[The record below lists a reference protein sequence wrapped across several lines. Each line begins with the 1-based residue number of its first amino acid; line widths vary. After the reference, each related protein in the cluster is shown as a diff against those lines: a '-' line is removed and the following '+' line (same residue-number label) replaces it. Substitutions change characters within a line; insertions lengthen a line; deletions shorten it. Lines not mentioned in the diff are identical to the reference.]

1 MRTGRVGA
9 LGALWSALRGQRRR
23 AGMPLGEQLS
33 ALPRLVTATLVGR
46 YSGLSRGR
54 LAVMALAA
62 LYIVSPV
69 DLVPESLFLAFGLA
83 DDAVVLAWLAGTV
96 LAETEA
102 FLGWEAGHSASAA
115 GHRPRGERIVP
126 GEVI

>member
-1 MRTGRVGA
+1 MRTGRLAA

-23 AGMPLGEQLS
+23 AGVSLGEQLG
-33 ALPRLVTATLVGR
+33 ALPRLVTATLLGR
-46 YSGLSRGR
+46 YSALSRGR
-54 LAVMALAA
+54 LALMALAA

-102 FLGWEAGHSASAA
+102 FMGWEAGHPASAA
-115 GHRPRGERIVP
+115 DHRPGRERVVP